1 MLSRLSCAAALS
13 LLAGPAFAQGW
24 ISDRF
29 NNAIINVDQITS
41 RYRDQIGIELNRIGR
56 RPAPPPVPTAA
67 ELRAVQTADRWW
79 AARMVQPLGEPGTPI
94 RVSLGFLY
102 DSALINSA
110 QIRVFGD
117 LPAIRDTLGQEV
129 AGRYVP
135 RAFAEGRAE
144 EINDPTRNL
153 ANTRGNQRLVQ
164 REQAVEFGVRQ
175 RTITGGEYTIGQRF
189 WNVSSNSTDYAPGQQ
204 SRARTFLTIV
214 QPLLRDS
221 GVAYTRSLHEVARLD
236 ANVAQMEFRRQAE
249 NHLLDVARAYWSLH
263 LARAANLQKERAAA
277 NIRGIVGQLD
287 ARAALDADPLLISRA
302 SSALALRQADLLRA
316 RAAIRNAEARVRG
329 LVNDPRFEQQGVGEL
344 IPNDLPLIAFE
355 ALELQTVLERAVALR
370 PEVQQLFQQHRA
382 AVLREGQAQIEALPR
397 LDLVLEGNYG
407 GRGLDSWQW
416 GDAWQDTRRNSNN
429 PGGMA
434 GIRLEIPL
442 GRDQLRAQLDRR
454 RLETRQVESQGRATL
469 ATIIAEAEIT
479 LNEYNV
485 AYRELAAR
493 AGVLR
498 ATARDLAIEN
508 DRWQQGVAG
517 ARGENAANALDRL
530 LSAQER
536 LTDSEES
543 LTTAQVTFTL
553 AFLALQRVQG
563 TFTSMQNLQ
572 MQRIDDAARGPSY
585 VFRRNATAQGSPVQ
599 PATTRTGPAR

>member
-1 MLSRLSCAAALS
+1 
-13 LLAGPAFAQGW
+13 
-24 ISDRF
+24 
-29 NNAIINVDQITS
+29 
-41 RYRDQIGIELNRIGR
+41 
-56 RPAPPPVPTAA
+56 
-67 ELRAVQTADRWW
+67 
-79 AARMVQPLGEPGTPI
+79 
-94 RVSLGFLY
+94 
-102 DSALINSA
+102 
-110 QIRVFGD
+110 
-117 LPAIRDTLGQEV
+117 
-129 AGRYVP
+129 
-135 RAFAEGRAE
+135 
-144 EINDPTRNL
+144 
-153 ANTRGNQRLVQ
+153 
-164 REQAVEFGVRQ
+164 
-175 RTITGGEYTIGQRF
+175 
-189 WNVSSNSTDYAPGQQ
+189 
-204 SRARTFLTIV
+204 
-214 QPLLRDS
+214 
-221 GVAYTRSLHEVARLD
+221 
-236 ANVAQMEFRRQAE
+236 
-249 NHLLDVARAYWSLH
+249 
-263 LARAANLQKERAAA
+263 
-277 NIRGIVGQLD
+277 
-287 ARAALDADPLLISRA
+287 
-302 SSALALRQADLLRA
+302 
-316 RAAIRNAEARVRG
+316 VRG

-599 PATTRTGPAR
+599 PATTRNGPAR